1 MSTIIFTY
9 VYIYI
14 YIYIHISIYAQVEDD
29 MEDVGEIFH
38 VQIALGNELKYSEST
53 LRLNQM
59 SRKNTAGAYI

>member
-1 MSTIIFTY
+1 
-9 VYIYI
+9 
-14 YIYIHISIYAQVEDD
+14 
-29 MEDVGEIFH
+29 MEDVGEIFP